1 MILTVFTFFWLVVG
15 YFAFQF
21 VANVYGSFKEQ
32 RLKHAQEERRKEQK
46 EREEEDVHEWEREDT
61 PVAAGGATKEK
72 EL

>member
-1 MILTVFTFFWLVVG
+1 MTLG

-21 VANVYGSFKEQ
+21 VGNVYESFKEQ
-32 RLKHAQEERRKEQK
+32 RLRYAQEERKKEQK

-61 PVAAGGATKEK
+61 PVAAGGATREK